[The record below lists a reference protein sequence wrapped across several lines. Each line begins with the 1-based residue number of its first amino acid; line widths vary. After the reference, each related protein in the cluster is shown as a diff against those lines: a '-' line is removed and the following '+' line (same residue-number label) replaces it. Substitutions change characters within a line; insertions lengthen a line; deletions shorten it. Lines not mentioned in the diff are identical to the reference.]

1 MLVLLSPAKT
11 MTGKCKIEVPAVTE
25 PLFVDEA
32 TRIAREMVGY
42 SVDEL
47 AAMLGVSRSLA
58 LQTWERYNA
67 FLSPETPAVPSLL
80 AYTGIVFRYLSPA
93 DFTAADFT
101 YAQDHLRIASAC
113 YGLTRALDGIKP
125 YRMEYTGELPSTG
138 CPLDAYWRTRITDRL
153 IADVQAAGG
162 ILVNLASREIQ
173 QSLDWRAST
182 ARCGWLLP
190 SSR

>member
-1 MLVLLSPAKT
+1 MPRTTCASPR
-11 MTGKCKIEVPAVTE
+11 PAT
-25 PLFVDEA
+25 
-32 TRIAREMVGY
+32 
-42 SVDEL
+42 
-47 AAMLGVSRSLA
+47 
-58 LQTWERYNA
+58 
-67 FLSPETPAVPSLL
+67 
-80 AYTGIVFRYLSPA
+80 
-93 DFTAADFT
+93 
-101 YAQDHLRIASAC
+101 
-113 YGLTRALDGIKP
+113 GLTRALDGIKP
-125 YRMEYTGELPSTG
+125 YRMEYTVELPSTG